1 MKKNCI
7 LLLLSFLA
15 ASVVSAQRLLTEDF
29 NYSAGQLTTVS
40 SGAWVHFSGTT
51 KPIQVVAGN
60 LTYPGYVTSP
70 SPASGLIFL
79 DSAKSNAEDVN
90 RSFGAVNSGSLYCTF
105 LLNVLNAN
113 NLFSDSSNK
122 GEAFM
127 GFLPLSSNPAEAVG
141 VVIKRTPGGGGSFK
155 LGVFSR
161 IDTLPRSVV
170 WYDSGF
176 ATNSTLLVTL
186 GYQFVAGDGNN
197 IVMLWVNPAIDSIQP
212 SPNAQVIDLDS
223 ATNPRKFGRLAAVQ
237 RSQRSPICQIDAIKV
252 STSWV
257 DAVLPLSLLSFNV
270 IDNNGYASLSW
281 QTCNEINMNRFEV
294 QKSLDARNFAA
305 IGEVP
310 AKNQSCGTTYTYN
323 DAKTLTGTAYYRIR
337 MIDNDGTSNYS
348 GVVSVDGKLPTK
360 ISVFPNPVINYLVL
374 AHPKAEA
381 GTTIQIVST
390 NGSVVAS
397 YPVQKDAIQ
406 TSVDVSKLPKGSYI
420 VVFSNSRQKQT
431 IKIIK

>member
-7 LLLLSFLA
+7 LLSLSFLA
-15 ASVVSAQRLLTEDF
+15 ASVVSAQRLFTEDF
-29 NYSAGQLTTVS
+29 NYSAGQLTTMS
-40 SGAWVHFSGTT
+40 SGVWKHFSGTT
-51 KPIQVVAGN
+51 EPIQVVTGN
-60 LTYPGYVTSP
+60 LTYPGYITSP
-70 SPASGLIFL
+70 SATSGLVLL
-79 DSAKSNAEDVN
+79 DSAKTNAEDVN
-90 RSFGAVNSGSLYCTF
+90 TSFTTVDSGSIYCTF

-113 NLFSDSSNK
+113 NLFADSSNK
-122 GEAFM
+122 GEAFIS
-127 GFLPLSSNPAEAVG
+127 FLPLSSNSSEAVG

-161 IDTLPRSVV
+161 INVTPQSVV

-176 ATNSTLLVTL
+176 AANSTLLITL

-212 SPNAQVIDLDS
+212 SPNAQVVDLDS
-223 ATNPRKFGRLAAVQ
+223 ASNPRKFGKLGLLQ
-237 RSQRSPICQIDAIKV
+237 RSQRSPQCEIDAIKV

-257 DAVLPLSLLSFNV
+257 DAVLPLRLLSFNV

-305 IGEVP
+305 IGEVA

-323 DAKTLTGTAYYRIR
+323 DAKTLNGTAYYRIR

-348 GVVSVDGKLPTK
+348 GIVSINGKVPTK
-360 ISVFPNPVINYLVL
+360 ISVFPNPVVNYLVV

-381 GTTIQIVST
+381 GATIQIVST
-390 NGSVVAS
+390 NGSVIAS

-406 TSVDVSKLPKGSYI
+406 TSVDVSKLSKGSYI

-431 IKIIK
+431 MKIIK